1 MNFQPIILSGGSG
14 TRLWPLSREK
24 YPKQLLTLFNQYS
37 MLQNTALR
45 LKSEFV
51 NSLKVKD
58 PIVVSNKEYRFL
70 IAEQLRQININPRV
84 ILEPCGRNTAPAL
97 TLAALKI
104 LKDNQD
110 AIMLVM
116 PADHL
121 IEDVILFNNAIELG
135 ISKAEEGSI
144 ICFGISPTRAD
155 IGYGYIKTELI
166 KDSPIKRLDSFVE
179 KPDAFTAQK
188 YLESGDYVW
197 NSGIFMLKAS
207 TWIDTISKFN
217 PAIYDACKLA
227 FDLSVTDKDFI
238 WVDEENFK
246 KSPDDSIDYSVME
259 HLGKDNSE
267 GIESYV
273 IPMSVGWSDVGS
285 WDAVWEE
292 SCKDEHGNVSNNKED
307 TYFYNSQ
314 NNLAFSDNKRLVS
327 ILGLDNII
335 VVDTQDALLIA
346 NKSNLDDI
354 KKLVGLVRETHTS
367 LTQVGRKVYRPWGN
381 YDSVDSGD
389 NFQVKRIIVNPGE
402 TLSLQ
407 MHYHRAE
414 HWIIVKGTGKII
426 RDKETFLL
434 HENQSVYIPL
444 GAVHRLENPGKL
456 PLELIEVQSGN
467 YLGEDDIV
475 RFEDVY
481 GRTKE

>member
-1 MNFQPIILSGGSG
+1 MNFQPVILSGGSG

-45 LKSEFV
+45 LDKEEIL
-51 NSLKVKD
+51 SLKVNK

-70 IAEQLRQININPRV
+70 IAEQLRQINMNSDV

-97 TLAALKI
+97 TLAALNI
-104 LKDNQD
+104 LENNQD

-121 IEDVILFNNAIELG
+121 IEDVPKFLNAIELG
-135 ISKAEEGSI
+135 VPKAEQGAV
-144 ICFGISPTRAD
+144 ICFGVLPTRAD
-155 IGYGYIKTELI
+155 TGYGYIKTENDNNSDIHL
-166 KDSPIKRLDSFVE
+166 LDSFVE
-179 KPDAFTAQK
+179 KPDQETAIQ
-188 YLESGDYVW
+188 YLKSGDYVW

-207 TWIDTISKFN
+207 TWIQAISKLN
-217 PAIYDACKLA
+217 SPIYEACKKA
-227 FDLSVTDKDFI
+227 YEISIIDKDFI
-238 WVDEENFK
+238 WVDNKFFSE
-246 KSPDDSIDYSVME
+246 SPEDSIDYCVME
-259 HLGKDNSE
+259 HIGKGNSYNLNA
-267 GIESYV
+267 YV

-285 WDAVWEE
+285 WDAVWQE
-292 SCKDEHGNVSNNKED
+292 SIKDNNGNVSNKKEN
-307 TYFYNSQ
+307 TYFYNS
-314 NNLAFSDNKRLVS
+314 NDNLVFSDNKRLIS
-327 ILGLDNII
+327 LLDIDDI
-335 VVDTQDALLIA
+335 VVIDTQDAILVA
-346 NKSNLDDI
+346 NKAKLSSI
-354 KKLVGLVRETHTS
+354 KQLVGLIKESHNP
-367 LTQVGRKVYRPWGN
+367 LTQVGRKVYRPWGS
-381 YDSVDSGD
+381 YDSIDNGD
-389 NFQVKRIIVNPGE
+389 NFQVKKIVVNPGE

-414 HWIIVKGTGKII
+414 HWIVVKGTGKIT
-426 RDKETFLL
+426 RDNEIFLL

-444 GAVHRLENPGKL
+444 GTTHRLENPGKL

-475 RFEDVY
+475 RLEDVY

>member
-1 MNFQPIILSGGSG
+1 MNIQPIILSGGSG

-45 LKSEFV
+45 LKFGSIK
-51 NSLKVKD
+51 SLKVFD

-70 IAEQLRQININPRV
+70 IAEQLRQININSKV

-110 AIMLVM
+110 SIMLVM

-121 IEDVILFNNAIELG
+121 IEDIILFNSAIELG
-135 ISKAEEGSI
+135 VSKAEEGSV
-144 ICFGISPTRAD
+144 ICFGITPTRAD
-155 IGYGYIKTELI
+155 TGYGYIKTESI
-166 KDSPIKRLDSFVE
+166 KDSLIKHLNSFVE

-188 YLESGDYVW
+188 YLDSGDYVW

-207 TWIDTISKFN
+207 TWVNAISKFN
-217 PAIYDACKLA
+217 PAIYDACKAA
-227 FDLSVTDKDFI
+227 FDLSVIDRDFI
-238 WVDEENFK
+238 WADEENFA

-259 HLGKDNSE
+259 QLGKDSLVE
-267 GIESYV
+267 IESYV

-292 SCKDEHGNVSNNKED
+292 SCKDEHGNVSNNKEN

-335 VVDTQDALLIA
+335 VIDTQDALLVA
-346 NKSNLDDI
+346 NKSKLDDI
-354 KKLVGLVRETHTS
+354 KKLVGLVRETHEH

-381 YDSVDSGD
+381 YDSVDYGD

-407 MHYHRAE
+407 MHHHRAE
-414 HWIIVKGTGKII
+414 HWIIVKGTGKIT